1 MVFGPLCSKNGYR
14 FYFYFGLKE
23 GIVLPEFKLSMFL
36 GTYRFENGSGL
47 KKGMGKNVLCTL
59 VCWHIRGGGYSAN
72 SCRIPT
78 EQFPDK

>member
-1 MVFGPLCSKNGYR
+1 MVSGPLCSVNGYR
-14 FYFYFGLKE
+14 FYFYFGLTD
-23 GIVLPEFKLSMFL
+23 FKLSMFL

-47 KKGMGKNVLCTL
+47 KTGIGKKRTL
-59 VCWHIRGGGYSAN
+59 YFGLLAHPGGGYSAK

>member
-23 GIVLPEFKLSMFL
+23 GIVLPDFKLSMFL

-47 KKGMGKNVLCTL
+47 KTGIGKKRTL
-59 VCWHIRGGGYSAN
+59 YFGLLAHPGGGLLCQILSN
-72 SCRIPT
+72 SH
-78 EQFPDK
+78 